1 MVSNEEIK
9 RRLEL
14 RRKGID
20 PEEESHLKEEVPRN
34 PIKHDPPVK
43 KTIDCPE
50 CGTMNLESSKFCI
63 GCGNPLSKKEMVE
76 VKSEPFV
83 CPECGTENA
92 TTSKFCIGCGKN
104 LNESPEE
111 GFLEET
117 KESVEIEQDIQPV
130 QEEEVLEEKEEYPIE
145 KIDESK
151 KDDFFEEIK
160 KAKELLDIGAITEE
174 EFEKIKNKYL
184 KQFE

>member
-14 RRKGID
+14 RRKGVD
-20 PEEESHLKEEVPRN
+20 PDKESHLNEEVPRT
-34 PIKHDPPVK
+34 PVKQSPPVK

-63 GCGNPLSKKEMVE
+63 GCGNPLSTEENVD
-76 VKSEPFV
+76 VKSESIV
-83 CPECGTENA
+83 CPDCGTGNA
-92 TTSKFCIGCGKN
+92 PTSKFCIGCGKN
-104 LNESPEE
+104 LNEAPEE
-111 GFLEET
+111 VILEET
-117 KESVEIEQDIQPV
+117 DDSLEVEQDISLV
-130 QEEEVLEEKEEYPIE
+130 QEEEIQQSSEE
-145 KIDESK
+145 IDESK

-160 KAKELLDIGAITEE
+160 KAKELLDMGAITEE